1 MISTRKYNFIDQSL
15 MSKISYINFEIQKL
29 REQKKK
35 NRRKKTKFIKKEVKT
50 WSRSTTINLAMK
62 NFTINVHNG
71 KRFIPIK
78 ITEKMVGHKLG
89 EFAYTHIFNG
99 HSKKKKGKKITKKK

>member
-1 MISTRKYNFIDQSL
+1 MNSIRKYKFFDKSL
-15 MSKISYINFEIQKL
+15 MLKISYINFEIQKL
-29 REQKKK
+29 KEQKRK
-35 NRRKKTKFIKKEVKT
+35 NKRKKTKFIKKEVKT

-71 KRFIPIK
+71 KKFIPIK

-89 EFAYTHIFNG
+89 EFAYTHTFSG
-99 HSKKKKGKKITKKK
+99 HSKKKKGKKTTKK

>member
-1 MISTRKYNFIDQSL
+1 MISIKKYNFFDKSL
-15 MSKISYINFEIQKL
+15 MIKISKINFEIQKL
-29 REQKKK
+29 KEQKRK
-35 NRRKKTKFIKKEVKT
+35 NRRKKTKFIKKEAKT

-71 KRFIPIK
+71 KKFIPVK

-89 EFAYTHIFNG
+89 EFAFTRIFTG